1 MVKTEEFK
9 VLYKKMYTQVKSNHL
24 YMSSLKMPFDDEDNF
39 QAYQTEIY
47 LPFTS
52 ISYFFPLLHLL
63 IMKSICF
70 LDIHENAALFL
81 SKTTYWSG
89 QTPS

>member
-1 MVKTEEFK
+1 
-9 VLYKKMYTQVKSNHL
+9 
-24 YMSSLKMPFDDEDNF
+24 MPFDDEDNF

-63 IMKSICF
+63 IMKSICAIVKDFSLFQLPTLLYLIF
-70 LDIHENAALFL
+70 LLV
-81 SKTTYWSG
+81 
-89 QTPS
+89 